1 MSKKAREKPAE
12 AGSASVSPYGSV
24 LSYEQVTSQP
34 NRLINLIWP
43 ECRTWFIGPCLRSY
57 CQNLLPNKN
66 IKIVIV
72 AKITWFWL
80 VYLCIGFFRFKG
92 TNPALKKPS
101 NIPEIYAKM
110 FGRSHWSRL
119 YVFTKKKKLRNVED
133 IDVWNFRQERFMLR
147 HLRQWSKNFGFG
159 SALSHNSGAANT
171 ILFTIQ
177 TFNEHSRMAKLSQ
190 PYLRGHMRWN
200 VTSLQIQLGLI
211 GTYNFG
217 RLSTLKSNI
226 LSTRK
231 LRVLWP
237 ILWHISLTS
246 T

>member
-1 MSKKAREKPAE
+1 
-12 AGSASVSPYGSV
+12 
-24 LSYEQVTSQP
+24 
-34 NRLINLIWP
+34 
-43 ECRTWFIGPCLRSY
+43 
-57 CQNLLPNKN
+57 
-66 IKIVIV
+66 
-72 AKITWFWL
+72 
-80 VYLCIGFFRFKG
+80 
-92 TNPALKKPS
+92 
-101 NIPEIYAKM
+101 
-110 FGRSHWSRL
+110 
-119 YVFTKKKKLRNVED
+119 
-133 IDVWNFRQERFMLR
+133 MLR

-190 PYLRGHMRWN
+190 RYLRGHMRWN

-226 LSTRK
+226 LSTKHHLRQWSKNFGVWHRTFTQFWRCKYDFVYYSNQTFNEHSRMAKLSQPYLRGHMRWNVTSLQVQLGLIGTYNFGRLSTLKSNILSTRK
-231 LRVLWP
+231 LKVLWP

>member
-1 MSKKAREKPAE
+1 MAQSGERLSVKAAVLWERPSCALAQSSPNLKGLTQLWKSRRIYPKYMPKRSV
-12 AGSASVSPYGSV
+12 GSTDHVCKF
-24 LSYEQVTSQP
+24 L
-34 NRLINLIWP
+34 
-43 ECRTWFIGPCLRSY
+43 
-57 CQNLLPNKN
+57 
-66 IKIVIV
+66 
-72 AKITWFWL
+72 
-80 VYLCIGFFRFKG
+80 
-92 TNPALKKPS
+92 LKKMR
-101 NIPEIYAKM
+101 Y
-110 FGRSHWSRL
+110 
-119 YVFTKKKKLRNVED
+119 VED

-147 HLRQWSKNFGFG
+147 HLRQWSKSFGFG

-200 VTSLQIQLGLI
+200 VTSLQVQLGLI

>member
-1 MSKKAREKPAE
+1 ME
-12 AGSASVSPYGSV
+12 Y
-24 LSYEQVTSQP
+24 
-34 NRLINLIWP
+34 
-43 ECRTWFIGPCLRSY
+43 
-57 CQNLLPNKN
+57 
-66 IKIVIV
+66 
-72 AKITWFWL
+72 
-80 VYLCIGFFRFKG
+80 
-92 TNPALKKPS
+92 
-101 NIPEIYAKM
+101 
-110 FGRSHWSRL
+110 
-119 YVFTKKKKLRNVED
+119 

-159 SALSHNSGAANT
+159 SALSHNSDAANT

-190 PYLRGHMRWN
+190 PYLRGHLRWN

-231 LRVLWP
+231 LRVFWP
-237 ILWHISLTS
+237 NLMLSWVSPFKASAIFLAS
-246 T
+246 TFFQHYGACQLPIPVSPLSFYHWKKIHELKNKPCQK

>member
-1 MSKKAREKPAE
+1 MFLSFYSK
-12 AGSASVSPYGSV
+12 
-24 LSYEQVTSQP
+24 
-34 NRLINLIWP
+34 I
-43 ECRTWFIGPCLRSY
+43 
-57 CQNLLPNKN
+57 
-66 IKIVIV
+66 
-72 AKITWFWL
+72 
-80 VYLCIGFFRFKG
+80 
-92 TNPALKKPS
+92 
-101 NIPEIYAKM
+101 
-110 FGRSHWSRL
+110 
-119 YVFTKKKKLRNVED
+119 LRNVED
-133 IDVWNFRQERFMLR
+133 IDVWHFRQERFMLR

-246 T
+246 TELGYLNSNLMLSWVSPFKLRKRPK

>member
-1 MSKKAREKPAE
+1 
-12 AGSASVSPYGSV
+12 
-24 LSYEQVTSQP
+24 
-34 NRLINLIWP
+34 
-43 ECRTWFIGPCLRSY
+43 
-57 CQNLLPNKN
+57 
-66 IKIVIV
+66 
-72 AKITWFWL
+72 
-80 VYLCIGFFRFKG
+80 
-92 TNPALKKPS
+92 
-101 NIPEIYAKM
+101 
-110 FGRSHWSRL
+110 
-119 YVFTKKKKLRNVED
+119 
-133 IDVWNFRQERFMLR
+133 MLR

-159 SALSHNSGAANT
+159 SALSHNSGATNT

-200 VTSLQIQLGLI
+200 VTSLQVQLGLI

-246 T
+246 TWLGYLNSNLMLSWVSPFNSRYRFFLCQEAFTSTIRDAVLGMKTIGIGPNCCTVLQPFLRFTFNRFLGSLPGVQASFILIFKKNSKTSLLPVLKRQPTHYDVG

>member
-1 MSKKAREKPAE
+1 
-12 AGSASVSPYGSV
+12 
-24 LSYEQVTSQP
+24 
-34 NRLINLIWP
+34 
-43 ECRTWFIGPCLRSY
+43 
-57 CQNLLPNKN
+57 
-66 IKIVIV
+66 
-72 AKITWFWL
+72 
-80 VYLCIGFFRFKG
+80 
-92 TNPALKKPS
+92 
-101 NIPEIYAKM
+101 
-110 FGRSHWSRL
+110 
-119 YVFTKKKKLRNVED
+119 
-133 IDVWNFRQERFMLR
+133 MLR

-200 VTSLQIQLGLI
+200 VTSLQVQLGLI

-237 ILWHISLTS
+237 IVWHRGLHGADFQPQIQSIPFSWIQIHSTPNSKINGASIPIHMKVRSIFTCIVLKYKQCLCLMLQIWHIFLNHCCILGIWPCFCVAYVMFYKGSVS
-246 T
+246 IVSF

>member
-1 MSKKAREKPAE
+1 M
-12 AGSASVSPYGSV
+12 
-24 LSYEQVTSQP
+24 
-34 NRLINLIWP
+34 
-43 ECRTWFIGPCLRSY
+43 
-57 CQNLLPNKN
+57 
-66 IKIVIV
+66 
-72 AKITWFWL
+72 
-80 VYLCIGFFRFKG
+80 
-92 TNPALKKPS
+92 
-101 NIPEIYAKM
+101 
-110 FGRSHWSRL
+110 
-119 YVFTKKKKLRNVED
+119 ED

-200 VTSLQIQLGLI
+200 VTSLQVQLGLI

-237 ILWHISLTS
+237 ILCSVPKLNLARVSEWKIWSQNREWEWKIRRKQAVVFFYNVTAIACTYLHRYPLSLQLR
-246 T
+246 

>member
-1 MSKKAREKPAE
+1 M
-12 AGSASVSPYGSV
+12 
-24 LSYEQVTSQP
+24 
-34 NRLINLIWP
+34 
-43 ECRTWFIGPCLRSY
+43 
-57 CQNLLPNKN
+57 
-66 IKIVIV
+66 
-72 AKITWFWL
+72 
-80 VYLCIGFFRFKG
+80 
-92 TNPALKKPS
+92 
-101 NIPEIYAKM
+101 
-110 FGRSHWSRL
+110 
-119 YVFTKKKKLRNVED
+119 ED
-133 IDVWNFRQERFMLR
+133 IGVRNFRQERFMLR

-177 TFNEHSRMAKLSQ
+177 TFNKHSRMTKLSQ

-200 VTSLQIQLGLI
+200 VTSLQVQLGLI

-237 ILWHISLTS
+237 QGRRIRGFQGARAPPEHESAPSHYQKHSLKMKGNINETPLQNDIQQRRWFWRS
-246 T
+246 C

>member
-1 MSKKAREKPAE
+1 M
-12 AGSASVSPYGSV
+12 
-24 LSYEQVTSQP
+24 
-34 NRLINLIWP
+34 
-43 ECRTWFIGPCLRSY
+43 
-57 CQNLLPNKN
+57 
-66 IKIVIV
+66 
-72 AKITWFWL
+72 
-80 VYLCIGFFRFKG
+80 
-92 TNPALKKPS
+92 
-101 NIPEIYAKM
+101 
-110 FGRSHWSRL
+110 
-119 YVFTKKKKLRNVED
+119 ED

-159 SALSHNSGAANT
+159 STLSHNSGAANT

-200 VTSLQIQLGLI
+200 VTSLQFQLGLI

-237 ILWHISLTS
+237 ILWHTGCPEKTATIVFGHKWWSIPSKVKIYTLLCCQINGKTCDVGYQH
-246 T
+246 